1 MRQLSTL
8 LREEELENL
17 KSLVIREGGRILP
30 PKSKWELFRFEVLDY
45 KGVVYSSGKVV
56 YHEPLI
62 PLIEKSLI
70 ERPGIEVGSDE
81 AGKGEKRGP
90 IVVAAVALDEDG
102 RRFLRARGLLE
113 SKSLS
118 KHRLLELADMVER
131 NSLALSYKVVTPDQ
145 LMSTWRKGK
154 LNDLLTEWHLQ
165 VVSDVLDEVKA
176 SRIIV
181 DSFDEVRLRRA
192 FSSFE
197 SRGIEV
203 VIESGAD
210 LKYPS
215 VAAASIIA
223 RRIYL
228 EKMDEGIKWM

>member
-8 LREEELENL
+8 LREEELRNL
-17 KSLVIREGGRILP
+17 KDLVIEEGGRVLP
-30 PKSKWELFRFEVLDY
+30 PRSKWELFRFELLDY
-45 KGVVYSSGKVV
+45 KGMVYSSGKVV

-62 PLIEKSLI
+62 PLIERSLV
-70 ERPGIEVGSDE
+70 EGPEIEVGSDE
-81 AGKGEKRGP
+81 AGKGERSGP
-90 IVVAAVALDEDG
+90 IVVAAVALDGEG

-118 KHRLLELADMVER
+118 ERRLFELADMVEGR
-131 NSLALSYKVVTPDQ
+131 ALALSYKIVTPDQ
-145 LMSTWRKGK
+145 LLAEWRKGK
-154 LNDLLTEWHLQ
+154 LNYMLAEWHLE
-165 VVSDVLDEVKA
+165 VVSDVLKRVNA

-181 DSFDEVRLRRA
+181 DSFDEPKLREA
-192 FSSFE
+192 FSPLADQ
-197 SRGIEV
+197 GVEV
-203 VIESGAD
+203 VIETRAD

-228 EKMDEGIKWM
+228 EKMDEGAKWV

>member
-17 KSLVIREGGRILP
+17 KSQVMSEGGRVLP

-70 ERPGIEVGSDE
+70 ERPGIEIGSDE
-81 AGKGEKRGP
+81 AGKGERSGP
-90 IVVAAVALDEDG
+90 IVVAAVALDEGG

-118 KHRLLELADMVER
+118 KHRLLELADMVEG

-145 LMSTWRKGK
+145 LMSKWRKGK

-165 VVSDVLDEVKA
+165 VVSDVFDEVKA
-176 SRIIV
+176 SKIIV
-181 DSFDEVRLRRA
+181 DSFDEVRLREA

-203 VIESGAD
+203 VIETGAD

-215 VAAASIIA
+215 VAAASVVA

-228 EKMDEGIKWM
+228 EKMDEGIKWA

>member
-118 KHRLLELADMVER
+118 KHRLLELADMVEG

-145 LMSTWRKGK
+145 LMSKWRKGK

>member
-8 LREEELENL
+8 LGEEELENL
-17 KSLVIREGGRILP
+17 KSQVMKERGRVLP

-62 PLIEKSLI
+62 PLIERSLI
-70 ERPGIEVGSDE
+70 ERPGIEIGSDE
-81 AGKGEKRGP
+81 AGKGERSGP

-102 RRFLRARGLLE
+102 RRFLRARGLME

-118 KHRLLELADMVER
+118 KHRLLEIAGMVEGR
-131 NSLALSYKVVTPDQ
+131 ALALSYKVVTPNQ
-145 LMSTWRKGK
+145 LISRWRKGK

-165 VVSDVLDEVKA
+165 VVSEVFDEVEA

-181 DSFDEVRLRRA
+181 DSFDESRLREA
-192 FSSFE
+192 FSFFE

-203 VIESGAD
+203 LIESRAD

-215 VAAASIIA
+215 VAAASVLA

-228 EKMDEGIKWM
+228 EKMDEGIKWT

>member
-8 LREEELENL
+8 LGEEELENL
-17 KSLVIREGGRILP
+17 KSQVMKERGRVLP

-62 PLIEKSLI
+62 PLIERSLI
-70 ERPGIEVGSDE
+70 ERPGIEIGSDE
-81 AGKGEKRGP
+81 AGKGERFGP

-102 RRFLRARGLLE
+102 RRFLRARGLME

-118 KHRLLELADMVER
+118 KHRLLEIAGMVEGR
-131 NSLALSYKVVTPDQ
+131 ALALSYKVVTPNQ
-145 LMSTWRKGK
+145 LISRWRKGK

-165 VVSDVLDEVKA
+165 VVSEVFDEVEA

-181 DSFDEVRLRRA
+181 DSFDESRLREA
-192 FSSFE
+192 FSFFE

-203 VIESGAD
+203 LIESRAD

-215 VAAASIIA
+215 VAAASVLA

-228 EKMDEGIKWM
+228 EKMDEGIKWT

>member
-17 KSLVIREGGRILP
+17 KEQVTREGGRILP
-30 PKSKWELFRFEVLDY
+30 SKSKWELFRFEVLDY
-45 KGVVYSSGKVV
+45 KGVVYSNGKVV

-62 PLIEKSLI
+62 PLIEKSLV
-70 ERPGIEVGSDE
+70 EQRGIEIGSDE
-81 AGKGEKRGP
+81 AGKGEKSGP
-90 IVVAAVALDEDG
+90 IVVAAVALDDG
-102 RRFLRARGLLE
+102 GRKFLRARGLLE

-118 KHRLLELADMVER
+118 ERRLLELADLVEEVAI
-131 NSLALSYKVVTPDQ
+131 SLSYKIVTPDQ
-145 LMSTWRKGK
+145 LMAEWSRGK

-165 VVSDVLDEVKA
+165 VISDVLKEVRA
-176 SRIIV
+176 SKIII
-181 DSFDEVRLRRA
+181 DSFDKSKLREA
-192 FSSFE
+192 FSFLE
-197 SRGIEV
+197 NRGIEV

-215 VAAASIIA
+215 VAAASVIA

-228 EKMDEGIKWM
+228 EKMDEGVKWV

>member
-1 MRQLSTL
+1 LRQLSTL